1 VATYDLGAAVFS
13 GEGGVSGK
21 ASRGGVRMLLDE
33 ELEAHDRR
41 EAKRKLT
48 KPYTNE
54 FVAAYVAND
63 PHPTQLGA
71 GGTPGT
77 VRSAGTGSAPPS
89 IRQWAWQ
96 SPAVAGRRAIREENE
111 L

>member
-1 VATYDLGAAVFS
+1 
-13 GEGGVSGK
+13 
-21 ASRGGVRMLLDE
+21 MLLDE

-71 GGTPGT
+71 LKAWGDAGHGSQRRNWVCAAFDKSMGLAKPG
-77 VRSAGTGSAPPS
+77 RGRPPGNS
-89 IRQWAWQ
+89 
-96 SPAVAGRRAIREENE
+96 RRK
-111 L
+111 